1 MDYIVGF
8 FTGIFAWPAL
18 ELIALALAVIAGI
31 FFIGNKH
38 SDWNVSGFIA
48 MAGIGYLLYVNYHP
62 TTFSIYELGI
72 FVAKYI
78 GIGVIYALL
87 NVFYQMYRKKQVISR
102 EKEEIAKNYYAVV
115 SRNLNAQEDHLTGL
129 TKIPD
134 GEKVVETIVTFL
146 KTGEPSFEVL
156 SQKLESNFSDHIKR
170 FVKRRVTEDREALE
184 QQERESFLVQSKSL
198 AMKAVVYSVIQHF
211 NDVSY
216 KHANFIEVVP
226 AAHVPKWEQGD
237 HMTYFQSFAN
247 YKPQDNSWVTV
258 TVQKQKL
265 YLNIIGSII
274 IYPILFVRQVV
285 GDYLKMIA
293 DFLTDLVYTTVV
305 KTAKHWFTNLV
316 KI

>member
-38 SDWNVSGFIA
+38 SDWNVSGFVA
-48 MAGIGYLLYVNYHP
+48 MAGIGYLLYVNFHP
-62 TTFSIYELGI
+62 ETFSIYDLGI

-78 GIGVIYALL
+78 GIGVVYALL

-115 SRNLNAQEDHLTGL
+115 SKNLNAQEELITGL
-129 TKIPD
+129 TRTPN
-134 GEKVVETIVTFL
+134 GEKVVENIVAFL

-156 SQKLESNFSDHIKR
+156 SQKLESNVSDHIKL
-170 FVKRRVTEDREALE
+170 FAKRLATEDREAIE
-184 QQERESFLVQSKSL
+184 EKERKNFLVQSKSL

-211 NDVSY
+211 NNVSS

-226 AAHVPKWEQGD
+226 AAHVPKWNQGD
-237 HMTYFQSFAN
+237 QMTYFQSFAN

-258 TVQKQKL
+258 TVQ
-265 YLNIIGSII
+265 S
-274 IYPILFVRQVV
+274 
-285 GDYLKMIA
+285 
-293 DFLTDLVYTTVV
+293 
-305 KTAKHWFTNLV
+305 TNCT
-316 KI
+316 

>member
-18 ELIALALAVIAGI
+18 ELIALALALIAGV

-62 TTFSIYELGI
+62 ETFSVYELGMFI
-72 FVAKYI
+72 AKYV
-78 GIGVIYALL
+78 GVGVVYALL

-102 EKEEIAKNYYAVV
+102 EKEEIAKNYYKVV
-115 SRNLNAQEDHLTGL
+115 SEGLNGSEGKYTGL
-129 TKIPD
+129 LR
-134 GEKVVETIVTFL
+134 EKEGTQMVNSIVSFL
-146 KTGEPSFEVL
+146 KTGEPSFDVLNSTLTTQIEPLAKEKVTAIEANKEV
-156 SQKLESNFSDHIKR
+156 I
-170 FVKRRVTEDREALE
+170 REQVNPNAVSAGK
-184 QQERESFLVQSKSL
+184 SF
-198 AMKAVVYSVIQHF
+198 AMKAVVYSVIEHF
-211 NDVSY
+211 NRVSN

-226 AAHVPKWEQGD
+226 AAHVPKWNQGD
-237 HMTYFQSFAN
+237 YHGYFESFAE
-247 YKPQDNSWVTV
+247 YKPQDDSWVTV
-258 TVQKQKL
+258 NVQKNKL
-265 YLNIIGSII
+265 YLNIVGSIV

-293 DFLTDLVYTTVV
+293 DFLTDLVYNTVV
-305 KTAKHWFTNLV
+305 KAAKHWFTNLV

>member
-8 FTGIFAWPAL
+8 FTGILAWPAL
-18 ELIALALAVIAGI
+18 ELIALAFAVIAGI

-38 SDWNVSGFIA
+38 SDWNISGFVA
-48 MAGIGYLLYVNYHP
+48 MAGVGYLLYVNYHP
-62 TTFSIYELGI
+62 ETFSIYDLGI

-115 SRNLNAQEDHLTGL
+115 SKNLNAQEELLTGL
-129 TKIPD
+129 RRTPD
-134 GEKVVETIVTFL
+134 GEKVVDTIVTFL
-146 KTGEPSFEVL
+146 KTGEPSFEGL
-156 SQKLESNFSDHIKR
+156 NQKLESNFSDYVTKTIKTR
-170 FVKRRVTEDREALE
+170 GNDDREE
-184 QQERESFLVQSKSL
+184 RVQQERANMLTQSKSL

-211 NDVSY
+211 NNVSG
-216 KHANFIEVVP
+216 KHANFIEVIP
-226 AAHVPKWEQGD
+226 APHVPKWNQGD
-237 HMTYFQSFAN
+237 HMTYFDCFAS

-258 TVQKQKL
+258 AVQKQKL

-293 DFLTDLVYTTVV
+293 DFLTDLVYNTVV